1 MKDPLDLMFLSKR
14 ERIQDKYDEST
25 EFMNKMTEEEIDE
38 WVASVNPDEIIQ
50 KMIDYNILYHLFLP

>member
-1 MKDPLDLMFLSKR
+1 MKDPLDLMFLAKR